1 MIRQCRKKRK
11 NNFQTM
17 WNRTLRFQLIYI
29 LYIYIYLIELV
40 SRFEK
45 EKLKAASNEI
55 TDTKI

>member
-1 MIRQCRKKRK
+1 
-11 NNFQTM
+11 M

-29 LYIYIYLIELV
+29 LYIYTYLIELV